1 MKVYKI
7 TEEKL
12 KELLYDHYVLGC
24 LEANGVDNWLGYM
37 DNKIRYINAAFG
49 IYNEDDDNWNE
60 DVDFEDIVEI
70 DLTEYEEIEEEEKVC

>member
-12 KELLYDHYVLGC
+12 KELLYDHYVLSC
-24 LEANGVDNWLGYM
+24 LYEAGVDNWLYYM
-37 DNKIRYINAAFG
+37 ENRTDFINSALG
-49 IYNEDDDNWNE
+49 RKQEDWDE